1 MDNTFE
7 HLSVDAGDLIEAL
20 DGSPDEGTWMV
31 DLESGEL
38 VLAAPEEVTGVP
50 EDEDWQ
56 DPDRFLP
63 VQPMGS
69 REAFQVMADFVAG
82 LPGDEAG
89 RALDRALRMHHP
101 FRSFKDTLLDFPA
114 LEERWHRFH
123 ESRMLDYAQE
133 WLDENLPEATLEIP
147 PWLRRKVQ
155 VAPGPE
161 SR

>member
-20 DGSPDEGTWMV
+20 EGSPDEGAWMV
-31 DLESGEL
+31 DLESGE
-38 VLAAPEEVTGVP
+38 VILAAPEAVTGMP
-50 EDEDWQ
+50 ENEDWE

-69 REAFQVMADFVAG
+69 REAFQLMAEFVSR
-82 LPGDEAG
+82 LPADEAA

-114 LEERWHRFH
+114 LEERWHRYH

-133 WLDENLPEATLEIP
+133 WLEENLPEATLEVP
-147 PWLRRKVQ
+147 AWLRRKIQ
-155 VAPGPE
+155 VGPGE
-161 SR
+161 ER